1 MRSREKVFSRKRSP
15 INFFRLA
22 KRGKSWS
29 SKLILL
35 HVCRNIEDKETFARP
50 ISQEYGW
57 IFAARFA
64 FRHKNGYNNFAR
76 RTKDL
81 ISQMRFEYVA
91 RGKSY

>member
-1 MRSREKVFSRKRSP
+1 MFSRKRSP

-50 ISQEYGW
+50 ISQEYG
-57 IFAARFA
+57 
-64 FRHKNGYNNFAR
+64 
-76 RTKDL
+76 
-81 ISQMRFEYVA
+81 
-91 RGKSY
+91 